1 LVLTIVFL
9 IAKHK
14 ERFRGSGKLS
24 LNAWK
29 AQDVQG
35 LPLYIEDG
43 GYRQGVVE
51 ELIGVSFNS

>member
-29 AQDVQG
+29 AQDGQG
-35 LPLYIEDG
+35 LPLYKQDG
-43 GYRQGVVE
+43 GYRHGVLE
-51 ELIGVSFNS
+51 ELIGDSFNS